1 MANQQ
6 NMPDIIGKSPTQR
19 TKPNYF
25 YTISSVAMVLFLVGF
40 FSVLFSLSQ
49 QLGQLLKERV
59 SILVEI
65 EPESN
70 PLEVDSLIHTIQSDR
85 MTKSESVLLISKEAA
100 LATLQEEFGEDLL
113 RLDLPNPLYDVITFN
128 VKAAY
133 MTSEQLEALRH
144 KLKSERFVK
153 DVYYQEGL
161 VHQIVSNIQN
171 FSWLFLILG
180 CLFLLITITLIH
192 NTIRLALYAN
202 RFVIKNMELVGA
214 TWKFISRPYI
224 KRSILHGIISA
235 LIAILLLICLLLWA
249 DRYLPGITT
258 LSSSFSLIG
267 IALGLLLL
275 GILINGLSTYFVINK
290 YLSRRLDD
298 LY

>member
-1 MANQQ
+1 ML
-6 NMPDIIGKSPTQR
+6 DILGKTPTQPR
-19 TKPNYF
+19 KPNYF
-25 YTISSVAMVLFLVGF
+25 YTISSVAIVLFLLGF
-40 FSVLFSLSQ
+40 FCALFSISQ
-49 QLGQLLKERV
+49 QLGQLLKERI

-65 EPESN
+65 EPTSN
-70 PLEVDSLIHTIQSDR
+70 PIEVDSLVYAIKSYA

-100 LATLQEEFGEDLL
+100 LADLQEDFGEDLL

-133 MTSEQLEALRH
+133 MDSEQLETLRH
-144 KLKSERFVK
+144 KLKSKRFVK

-161 VHQIVSNIQN
+161 VHQIVANLQN
-171 FSWLFLILG
+171 FSWLFLVIG
-180 CLFLLITITLIH
+180 ALFLLITVTLIH
-192 NTIRLALYAN
+192 NTTRLALYAN

-214 TWKFISRPYI
+214 TWNFISRPYI

-235 LIAILLLICLLLWA
+235 LIAILFLICLLLWA
-249 DRYLPGITT
+249 NRYLPGIST

-275 GILINGLSTYFVINK
+275 GILINGLSTYFIINK
-290 YLSRRLDD
+290 YLSRRIDD

>member
-1 MANQQ
+1 
-6 NMPDIIGKSPTQR
+6 MPDILGKTPAQR

-25 YTISSVAMVLFLVGF
+25 YTISSVAVVLFLLGF
-40 FSVLFSLSQ
+40 FSLLFCLSR

-70 PLEVDSLIHTIQSDR
+70 PFLIDSLARAIQLDPI
-85 MTKSESVLLISKEAA
+85 TKSETVLLISKEAA
-100 LATLQEEFGEDLL
+100 LTSLQEDVGEDLL
-113 RLDLPNPLYDVITFN
+113 SLDLPNPLYDVITFN
-128 VKAAY
+128 VKADY
-133 MTSEQLEALRH
+133 LTNERLEALRH

-161 VHQIVSNIQN
+161 VQQIVTNIKK
-171 FSWLFLILG
+171 FSWLFLVLG
-180 CLFLLITITLIH
+180 CLFLFIAITLIH

-214 TWKFISRPYI
+214 TWEFISRPYI

-235 LIAILLLICLLLWA
+235 IIAILLLICLLLWA
-249 DRYLPGITT
+249 NSYLPEIST
-258 LSSSFSLIG
+258 LSSGFTIAG
-267 IALGLLLL
+267 IAVGLLFL
-275 GILINGLSTYFVINK
+275 GVLINGLSTYFIINK
-290 YLSRRLDD
+290 YLNMRLED